1 MVKCINPLFSNSAHG
16 KVGGLVYQTS
26 ICGQMC
32 RVHVPQRKRP
42 SQAQK
47 DLNYAFGVAADKWR
61 VLTEEEKQP
70 WIIKARGLKMTGYN
84 LFIKENIIIP

>member
-26 ICGQMC
+26 IHGQMC
-32 RVHVPQRKRP
+32 RVHVPQRKKP

-47 DLNYAFGVAADKWR
+47 DLNYAFGAAADKWR
-61 VLTEEEKQP
+61 LQTDEQKEE
-70 WIIKARGLKMTGYN
+70 WNIKARGKRMTGYN
-84 LFIKENIIIP
+84 LFIKETIIIP